1 MKTSIPGMVFLMLL
15 TALCLIVT
23 PLYYISIIQY
33 AKAENEMMSDVA
45 GVIDRVIDTRNLT
58 EDMIADLHLALA
70 AKPMNYTLTIT
81 RETRVT
87 NPDPNN
93 PGSTYT
99 VYVIADDIYHYK
111 QGDIITIRVEMFG
124 ESMMTQI
131 AGKLLGMHLAKYDYQ
146 VSGRVR

>member
-1 MKTSIPGMVFLMLL
+1 MKTSIPGAVLLMLL
-15 TALCLIVT
+15 TVLCLIVT

-45 GVIDRVIDTRNLT
+45 NVIDKVIDTRELT
-58 EDMIADLHLALA
+58 EDMLADLNIALA

-81 RETRVT
+81 RETIVT
-87 NPDPNN
+87 NPDPSN
-93 PGSTYT
+93 PGSTYS
-99 VYVIADDIYHYK
+99 VYVVADDIYNYR

-131 AGKLLGMHLAKYDYQ
+131 ASKLLGLHLADYDYQ
-146 VSGRVR
+146 IAGRVR

>member
-1 MKTSIPGMVFLMLL
+1 MKTSIPGMVFMMLL
-15 TALCLIVT
+15 AALCLIIT
-23 PLYYISIIQY
+23 PIYYISIIQY
-33 AKAENEMMSDVA
+33 AKAEKEMMSDGA
-45 GVIDRVIDTRNLT
+45 GVVDRVIDTRVLT
-58 EDMIADLHLALA
+58 DDMIADLNLALA
-70 AKPMNYTLTIT
+70 AKPMNYTLAIT

-99 VYVIADDIYHYK
+99 VYVVADDIHNYK

-131 AGKLLGMHLAKYDYQ
+131 AGKLLGMQLAKYDFQ